1 MRLRFFEAVGARV
14 LKTAMVSR
22 LAVVPARGGSK
33 RIPDKNIRDF
43 CGRPMIGHILDA
55 IRESSLFETIHVS
68 TESPHIS
75 DVVAGLGFP
84 TEFLRPEHLADDHT
98 PLMPVIRYVA
108 QTFLDM
114 GRRYDEVWLLMACAP
129 LIEASDLMGAAKMFS
144 ETGACTPLLSVA
156 TYPAP
161 IEWAYRLG
169 DSNMLA
175 PAQPDMIAV
184 RSQDIVPAYHD
195 TGSFCIFPGS
205 MALDGATDGRCFGY
219 LLPRQKA
226 IDIDD
231 EEDLRFAEMIY
242 AARNSAPSGC

>member
-1 MRLRFFEAVGARV
+1 
-14 LKTAMVSR
+14 MVSR

-43 CGRPMIGHILDA
+43 CGCPMIGHILNA

-68 TESPHIS
+68 TESPHIA
-75 DVVAGLGFP
+75 DVVAKLGFQ

-108 QTFLDM
+108 QTFREM

-129 LIEASDLMGAAKMFS
+129 LIEASDLIGAAKMFS
-144 ETGACTPLLSVA
+144 ETGARTPVLSVA

-161 IEWAYRLG
+161 IEWAYRL
-169 DSNMLA
+169 DDRNMLI

-184 RSQDIVPAYHD
+184 RSQDLVPAYHD

-205 MALDGATDGRCFGY
+205 MALEGTTDGRCIGY

-226 IDIDD
+226 IDIDN
-231 EEDLRFAEMIY
+231 EEDLRFAE
-242 AARNSAPSGC
+242 AVFLSRKESA